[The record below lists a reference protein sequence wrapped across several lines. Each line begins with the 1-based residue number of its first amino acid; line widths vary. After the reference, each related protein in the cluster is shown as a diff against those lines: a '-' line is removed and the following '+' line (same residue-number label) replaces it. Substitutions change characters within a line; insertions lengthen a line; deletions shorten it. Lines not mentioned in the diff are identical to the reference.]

1 MEPRGRV
8 MAHPCGSITTRVY
21 KDRLFS
27 RRGLS
32 VDQDGDNNSCWDR
45 ISQVRPSMRFNWNDE
60 DWSSWGGKDG
70 FAEVLY
76 LDEIQHLLS
85 KGWGNS
91 TYRTKLFPP
100 YSVGNFLVQKYL
112 QLFKRKRLFKK
123 NYDELLFIN
132 LRIRISIKNWL
143 RYDFRWIATIRY
155 KKIYV

>member
-112 QLFKRKRLFKK
+112 QSFKEKRLFLRKLWRFAIHLLKNQNQHKK
-123 NYDELLFIN
+123 LIKVWIEMNSNYPL
-132 LRIRISIKNWL
+132 
-143 RYDFRWIATIRY
+143 
-155 KKIYV
+155 